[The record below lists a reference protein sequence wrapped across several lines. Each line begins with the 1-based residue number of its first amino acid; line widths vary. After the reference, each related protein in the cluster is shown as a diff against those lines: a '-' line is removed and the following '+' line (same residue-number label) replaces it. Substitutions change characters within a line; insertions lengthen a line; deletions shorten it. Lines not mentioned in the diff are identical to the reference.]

1 MIVYNYSIGFD
12 DVGHREEVFCMEKK
26 GKVRDFADAVSAFL
40 PLLPKTQGFSSDDHA
55 NHLWLFYLIHGGKPW
70 ELFTL
75 NDKSTFFYLTNPDLP
90 MEDFL
95 QEDTITLYGAYYPDE
110 KMRARE
116 LFARNNGM
124 YQYLYHDNDGQEFDQ
139 YHVSAEEAM
148 FWQADIWKK
157 LTDDDKKACGLA
169 MQNNPS
175 AEGAYVKPAPSCFS
189 AVRCFGVKNYQIVTV
204 FLFILLAL
212 PIPVSVVSWIGTIMA
227 VANIGMTNWAK
238 PGESLQGIVALMTM
252 VLAGTYLF
260 TYSFSLIK
268 TRASKKLSLVSFLP
282 IAHLLLTVAF
292 MFLWNYLNVLY
303 RH

>member
-1 MIVYNYSIGFD
+1 MMRGFD
-12 DVGHREEVFCMEKK
+12 VKK
-26 GKVRDFADAVSAFL
+26 
-40 PLLPKTQGFSSDDHA
+40 
-55 NHLWLFYLIHGGKPW
+55 
-70 ELFTL
+70 
-75 NDKSTFFYLTNPDLP
+75 
-90 MEDFL
+90 
-95 QEDTITLYGAYYPDE
+95 
-110 KMRARE
+110 
-116 LFARNNGM
+116 
-124 YQYLYHDNDGQEFDQ
+124 
-139 YHVSAEEAM
+139 
-148 FWQADIWKK
+148 
-157 LTDDDKKACGLA
+157 
-169 MQNNPS
+169 
-175 AEGAYVKPAPSCFS
+175 
-189 AVRCFGVKNYQIVTV
+189 YQIFTV